1 MGFYERSEGIL
12 IWGLAVQK
20 QGYSKNVM
28 RNVWIKLAKKLAI
41 FMKTGDT

>member
-1 MGFYERSEGIL
+1 MGFYERSAGFL

-20 QGYSKNVM
+20 QGYFRNVM
-28 RNVWIKLAKKLAI
+28 RNRHRKLAKKLAI